1 VVRVQISLSSYQ
13 AAAQGPALL
22 SNKVIVIDDDPSVL
36 KGLARVLKISGFDP
50 VVFDCAESFENKR
63 DIGEACCLVIDIHL
77 KGKSGIEL
85 RQTLGEQVPVIFITA
100 SDSDTVSAAARKAG
114 CIAFLRKPF
123 SARSLIDPIQRLSM
137 DVRATRT

>member
-1 VVRVQISLSSYQ
+1 LSN
-13 AAAQGPALL
+13 
-22 SNKVIVIDDDPSVL
+22 NKVIVIDDDPSVL

-63 DIGEACCLVIDIHL
+63 DIDEACCLVIDIHL
-77 KGKSGIEL
+77 KGKSGLEL

-100 SDSDTVSAAARKAG
+100 SDSDAVSVAAREAG

-123 SARSLIDPIQRLSM
+123 SARSLIDPIQRLLM
-137 DVRATRT
+137 GAHPRVTRT